1 MKKFL
6 LILIAIMLLAP
17 SCKRKAIEQLN
28 QKNQELSNLAHERDS
43 IINMLVASFDDLES
57 TLGIEKQESDAGQ
70 RIKRNIEYLKDLLEK
85 NDNKYKSLQR
95 IIANTRNERSL
106 FNTRIDSLNNDISG
120 KNNEIAGLNRNIA
133 NLKSQIDTQQTR
145 INQLITFNANQNT
158 KINEMVNKLNT
169 AHFVVGDSK
178 NLKEREIIVKKGGFL
193 GLFGRVKKL
202 NPQFN
207 RDEFQTVDIQNET
220 IIPLQGEK
228 INIVTVHPS
237 DTYNIKDSSNVKT
250 LEITDPE
257 KFWTASKYL
266 VVENY

>member
-1 MKKFL
+1 
-6 LILIAIMLLAP
+6 MLLAP

-43 IINMLVASFDDLES
+43 IINMLVVSFDDLES
-57 TLGIEKQESDAGQ
+57 TLGIEKQEGDAGQ
-70 RIKRNIEYLKDLLEK
+70 RIKRNIEHLKELLEK

-106 FNTRIDSLNNDISG
+106 FNSRIDSLNNNISG
-120 KNNEIAGLNRNIA
+120 KDNEIAGLNRNIE
-133 NLKSQIDTQQTR
+133 NLKNQVNTQQER
-145 INQLITFNANQNT
+145 INQLASFNANQNT

-169 AHFVVGDSK
+169 AHFVVGNSK
-178 NLKEREIIVKKGGFL
+178 NLKEKDIIVKKGGFL
-193 GLFGRVKKL
+193 GLFGRVNKL

-207 RDEFQTVDIQNET
+207 RDEFKTVDIQTET

-237 DTYNIKDSSNVKT
+237 DTYTIIDSSNVKV

-266 VVENY
+266 VVENR